1 MIRFPCPHCG
11 ARLQGSEVQ
20 ADKKGRCPRCR
31 ESLVV
36 PGPSSAA
43 PAGEPA
49 RPETVRTTP
58 TVTPYDL
65 AFLEVP
71 KGEAQTGAAPH
82 DSDLIAAGS
91 SVVHRSSAE
100 EQAESSD
107 KRLLPWPIDILLYPF
122 NKAGLLTLALV
133 IVIPLLINLAA
144 GLLGPIGVVLLLPG
158 TVVNTVIGAY
168 YVWYVGQCVT
178 DSALGGV
185 RAPETTAQ
193 TPDLWDMIGQLYR
206 IFACIVVAV
215 LPVMFYRLL
224 AQRTDVVYW
233 SLLAFA
239 AAIFPMT
246 LLAVTM
252 FDSIVGLHP
261 ALILGSALS
270 TFLPYL
276 GLVLVLGSAVFLLT
290 NVPDA
295 LFESPLFGVAFGVG
309 ERYLIL
315 IGAHLLGRF
324 YWRYQEK
331 LNWEV

>member
-11 ARLQGSEVQ
+11 AKLQVSE
-20 ADKKGRCPRCR
+20 ARAGKKGRCPRCK
-31 ESLVV
+31 EPLVV

-49 RPETVRTTP
+49 RPETVRARP

-65 AFLEVP
+65 TFLDAP
-71 KGEAQTGAAPH
+71 KGEAQTGATPH
-82 DSDLIAAGS
+82 DSDLMAAGPS
-91 SVVHRSSAE
+91 AACRPSAE
-100 EQAESSD
+100 EQAEDSG
-107 KRLLPWPIDILLYPF
+107 KRPLPWPIDILLYPL
-122 NKAGLLTLALV
+122 NKAGLLTLAVV
-133 IVIPLLINLAA
+133 IMIPLLIDLIG
-144 GLLGPIGVVLLLPG
+144 GLLGPIGVLILLPG

-185 RAPETTAQ
+185 RAPETIAQ
-193 TPDLWDMIGQLYR
+193 APDLWEMIGQLYR
-206 IFACIVVAV
+206 IFACIIVAI
-215 LPVMFYRLL
+215 LPVMFYRLI

-233 SLLAFA
+233 SLLACA
-239 AAIFPMT
+239 AAIFPMA

-252 FDSIVGLHP
+252 FDSIAGLHP
-261 ALILGSALS
+261 ALLLGSALS

-276 GLVLVLGSAVFLLT
+276 GLVLVLGSAVFLLA

-295 LFESPLFGVAFGVG
+295 LFESPLFGVAFGIG

-331 LNWEV
+331 LNWDV

>member
-1 MIRFPCPHCG
+1 
-11 ARLQGSEVQ
+11 
-20 ADKKGRCPRCR
+20 
-31 ESLVV
+31 VV
-36 PGPSSAA
+36 PGSSSSVPSAESVRAA
-43 PAGEPA
+43 PS
-49 RPETVRTTP
+49 
-58 TVTPYDL
+58 VTPYDL
-65 AFLEVP
+65 AFLEAP
-71 KGEAQTGAAPH
+71 KGEAQAGAALH
-82 DSDLIAAGS
+82 DPVLMAAGS
-91 SVVHRSSAE
+91 SAAYRPSAE
-100 EQAESSD
+100 EQAAYSG
-107 KRLLPWPIDILLYPF
+107 KRPLPWPIDILLYPL
-122 NKAGLLTLALV
+122 NKAGLLTLAVV
-133 IVIPLLINLAA
+133 IVIPLLIHLVG
-144 GLLGPIGVVLLLPG
+144 GLLGPIGVIVLLPG

-185 RAPETTAQ
+185 RAPETIAQ

-215 LPVMFYRLL
+215 LPVMFYRLI

-239 AAIFPMT
+239 AAIFPMA

-261 ALILGSALS
+261 ALLIGSALS

-276 GLVLVLGSAVFLLT
+276 GLVLVLGSAVFLLA

-295 LFESPLFGVAFGVG
+295 LFEYPLFGVAFGIG
-309 ERYLIL
+309 GRYLIL

-331 LNWEV
+331 LNWDV